1 MVLRASTWQR
11 LTAAFVAAIVD
22 DAPFDRPLELAR
34 AAGCR
39 DCDVEGG
46 A

>member
-22 DAPFDRPLELAR
+22 DASFARPLELAR
-34 AAGCR
+34 SAGCL
-39 DCDVEGG
+39 DVT
-46 A
+46 AARRP